1 MASRLSL
8 KQKTERSARRVELRE
23 QDVAKAVGD
32 LKDAVQDVRATRK
45 ALAAERAAL
54 SALLEKAAKVK
65 ENGLK
70 RAFLRADGLS
80 QIRHV
85 RFRQLLQRECK
96 AVGVVVPAWVGAI
109 AADDVLGVK
118 TSVLVR
124 RFVTNEGGLSEV
136 VGADVTPAAIRR
148 IKAAMAKLAD
158 SDRGAEQ
165 PDDLFA
171 VHPAFNLE
179 RALALVIA
187 GRTEFGMTNERG
199 MSANKRHLLVSTAWM
214 RCVIRGDWIEDSASR
229 LAARVGHDGGPKSL
243 DSMKPPDGMETGKL
257 AAAIEL
263 SVNREKARSLAHQEN
278 DARLM
283 EAVALFATPG
293 ALAAAF
299 RRGLSAEQRAF
310 CAEWLAA
317 NRDLATR
324 LGYRVGTEALFAEL
338 EKDPGSVPHPLRGGA
353 QIRSIVTN
361 LGARKD
367 RCQL

>member
-1 MASRLSL
+1 MFAPR
-8 KQKTERSARRVELRE
+8 
-23 QDVAKAVGD
+23 
-32 LKDAVQDVRATRK
+32 RK

-199 MSANKRHLLVSTAWM
+199 MSATSVICSCRPLGCAVSFAATGSKIW
-214 RCVIRGDWIEDSASR
+214 RRASR
-229 LAARVGHDGGPKSL
+229 RGWATTVGPSL
-243 DSMKPPDGMETGKL
+243 RT
-257 AAAIEL
+257 A
-263 SVNREKARSLAHQEN
+263 
-278 DARLM
+278 
-283 EAVALFATPG
+283 
-293 ALAAAF
+293 
-299 RRGLSAEQRAF
+299 
-310 CAEWLAA
+310 
-317 NRDLATR
+317 
-324 LGYRVGTEALFAEL
+324 
-338 EKDPGSVPHPLRGGA
+338 
-353 QIRSIVTN
+353 
-361 LGARKD
+361 
-367 RCQL
+367 